1 MHSSKNDLPLAGEFD
16 TPVGHVTL
24 REVEWGAMN
33 VAMETFPAGTDTRP
47 LFVGLPDDRCQ
58 CPHWGYVVKGRF
70 RVIFADHEETLQTGD
85 IYYLEPGHVLVY
97 EETTD
102 LIEFSPRG
110 EYQETMEVAA
120 QNIAAMLA
128 GAS

>member
-16 TPVGHVTL
+16 IPVGHVTL
-24 REVEWGAMN
+24 REIEWGAMN
-33 VAMETFPAGTDTRP
+33 VALETFPAGTDTRP
-47 LFVGLPDDRCQ
+47 LFTGLPDDRCQ
-58 CPHWGYVVKGRF
+58 CPHWGYVVSGRVH
-70 RVIFADHEETLQTGD
+70 VIFADHEETLQTGD

-97 EETTD
+97 EEQTD

-110 EYQETMEVAA
+110 EYQATMEVAA

-128 GAS
+128 GAN